1 MDGIDGATDIMFKF
15 LGEGHSTDGIAIA
28 AIVVVVVIHV
38 RSVCSGGSSR
48 SSIVQSPFPIL

>member
-15 LGEGHSTDGIAIA
+15 LGEGHSTNGRVAIA
-28 AIVVVVVIHV
+28 ASIVVVIHG
-38 RSVCSGGSSR
+38 RSIGSGGR

>member
-28 AIVVVVVIHV
+28 ASIVVVIHG
-38 RSVCSGGSSR
+38 RSIGSGGR
-48 SSIVQSPFPIL
+48 SSIVQSPFAIL